1 MEEYMDD
8 LSPKF
13 ERSKGPRKR
22 KVQRGPWESPGISL
36 RPDVPKIDYNR
47 RPPPLELCN
56 EDMPPILREIFLKS
70 KKSDYDEEEDD
81 PNSKDLFAAKEESP
95 VVAASSSGAPIFKES
110 DSNSDLESPGPSKTS
125 TQRGMKKRQSLNS
138 NLDTLSTMSSV
149 VYPDVD
155 ASKLGYSSTT
165 SFGTPTRGHSTVLM
179 PKPVLGIPKFN
190 ESEEQEYV
198 SSDEEAPPADQIF
211 QQTSINRLSRQPHR
225 ERTIYTPPSTL
236 CVTTDYETTGS
247 IKDEET
253 RVASPETSQRA
264 SQKSSQ
270 FDQTWDDEDGFEEAL
285 ENIDGINTSAVSV
298 QTDITDGKVTQKDT
312 QDDEWEDDGL
322 DDYFISVCQDMD
334 KTKAA
339 KNTTPST
346 TSTSTKSSFERLQEL
361 RAVEK
366 RKRSD
371 PDLDSRKRTKSE
383 STAAKPQQT
392 GTRKIQKTLKITKQ
406 TAKPISKPEQN

>member
-1 MEEYMDD
+1 MDD

-95 VVAASSSGAPIFKES
+95 VVAVSSSGAPIFKES

-125 TQRGMKKRQSLNS
+125 TQCGMKKRQSLNS
-138 NLDTLSTMSSV
+138 NSDTLSTMSSV

-190 ESEEQEYV
+190 
-198 SSDEEAPPADQIF
+198 
-211 QQTSINRLSRQPHR
+211 
-225 ERTIYTPPSTL
+225 
-236 CVTTDYETTGS
+236 
-247 IKDEET
+247 
-253 RVASPETSQRA
+253 
-264 SQKSSQ
+264 
-270 FDQTWDDEDGFEEAL
+270 
-285 ENIDGINTSAVSV
+285 
-298 QTDITDGKVTQKDT
+298 GK
-312 QDDEWEDDGL
+312 
-322 DDYFISVCQDMD
+322 F
-334 KTKAA
+334 
-339 KNTTPST
+339 
-346 TSTSTKSSFERLQEL
+346 
-361 RAVEK
+361 
-366 RKRSD
+366 
-371 PDLDSRKRTKSE
+371 
-383 STAAKPQQT
+383 
-392 GTRKIQKTLKITKQ
+392 LKLF
-406 TAKPISKPEQN
+406 